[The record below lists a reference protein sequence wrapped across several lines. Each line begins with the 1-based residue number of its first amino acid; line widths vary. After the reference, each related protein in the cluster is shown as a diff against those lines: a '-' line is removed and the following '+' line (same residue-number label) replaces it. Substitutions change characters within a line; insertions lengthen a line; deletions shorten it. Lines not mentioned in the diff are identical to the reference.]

1 MKTKSKGEE
10 FMQGK
15 KNGKTEL
22 YEEKRRKVMR
32 FNLTSDVFFS
42 KVMEDTDACQE
53 LIRILTK
60 KNLIVKSVKTQY
72 SIRNMENHSIVL
84 DVLAEDQEG
93 RIVNIEIHP
102 QEDEDHV
109 RRVRYYLSS
118 IDMSYL
124 EKGASYQ
131 EVPEVYLVYIT
142 EKDFVGE
149 GRGIY
154 QVNRTV
160 SGCQKLL
167 DNGTHEFYVNLT
179 GITEQKDQQ
188 ELLHFIKK
196 SDSSHQT
203 TAFPHLVERVRMLKE
218 QKEGVDIMCAILE
231 QERLE
236 GRTEGRTEGEAL
248 VVMMIRKKVN
258 KGLGVSDIADN
269 LELDEMYVKAV
280 VDLITGDGS
289 RTDQQIA
296 GILISR
302 ENEQ

>member
-1 MKTKSKGEE
+1 
-10 FMQGK
+10 MQGK
-15 KNGKTEL
+15 KNGKMEL
-22 YEEKRRKVMR
+22 YEEKRRKVMQ
-32 FNLTSDVFFS
+32 FNLTSDVFFG
-42 KVMEDTDACQE
+42 KAMEDIDACQE

-60 KNLIVKSVKTQY
+60 KDLIVKAVKTQY

-131 EVPEVYLVYIT
+131 EVPEVYLIYIT

-149 GRGIY
+149 GKGIY
-154 QVNRTV
+154 QVERTV
-160 SGCQKLL
+160 AGCQKLL
-167 DNGTHEFYVNLT
+167 DNGTHEFYINLAGT
-179 GITEQKDQQ
+179 TEQKDQQ
-188 ELLHFIKK
+188 ELLQFIKN
-196 SDSSHQT
+196 SDSSYQT
-203 TAFPHLVERVRMLKE
+203 TAFPYLVERVRMLKE
-218 QKEGVDIMCAILE
+218 RKEGIDIMCAILE

-236 GRTEGRTEGEAL
+236 GRTEGRTEGEAR

-280 VDLITGDGS
+280 VDLLIDDGS
-289 RTDQQIA
+289 RTDKQIA

-302 ENEQ
+302 ECE

>member
-1 MKTKSKGEE
+1 MKSKGEE